1 MRKFAFCLMLLAFTI
16 ISCTLNQPDVIVIT
30 ATFLPSTPA
39 PDGSVLP
46 TIPLSTLEN
55 LIQPTD
61 SPSRSVSST
70 GAAQD
75 YVVLPGDSLS
85 AIADANGVSIEAL
98 LNINQIADPNNLFV
112 GQVIRLPALPTLEG
126 SNVKLLPDSRL
137 VRAPGSNQ
145 FSVADFVSRSP
156 GYLRNASDRV
166 GGEVLTGAQI
176 VERVAL
182 EFSVDPRLLL
192 ALLEYRS
199 KLLSNPNPTQDERD
213 FAMRAPVS
221 AIGNDRKG
229 LYLQL
234 TWAADQL
241 NYGYY
246 RWNLSGLNTIEF
258 TDDTRILIAPSLN
271 PGTVGL
277 QYLLSLNSDYPRWQQ
292 EVGRSGFFLTYL
304 AYFGDPFASPVEPL
318 VPDNL
323 QQPELALPFPSGQT
337 WYFTGGPH
345 GGYGS
350 GSAWSAVDFAPPDDL
365 NTVSSGC
372 YISDNFATAVAA
384 GMIARTAEGTVV
396 LDLDGDGDESTG
408 WTILYL
414 HMSSRDRVQAGTAVQ
429 VGDRI
434 GRPSCEGGFST
445 GTHMHIARRYNGE
458 WIPVSC
464 ESCMEGVSRPTL
476 VMSGWTFYGF
486 PGQEYQG
493 GLLKDGARLVAE
505 QARDIADNEV
515 NW

>member
-1 MRKFAFCLMLLAFTI
+1 MRKFTFSLLFLAFTLVA
-16 ISCTLNQPDVIVIT
+16 CTLNQPDVIVIT
-30 ATFLPSTPA
+30 ATFLPETPA
-39 PDGSVLP
+39 PNASLLP
-46 TIPLSTLEN
+46 TMAPATLEN
-55 LIQPTD
+55 LIQPTVN
-61 SPSRSVSST
+61 PTRSTFST
-70 GAAQD
+70 EAAQE
-75 YVVLPGDSLS
+75 YTVLPGDSLS
-85 AIADANGVSIEAL
+85 AIADASGVSLEAL
-98 LNINQIADPNNLFV
+98 LQLNQITNADSLFV
-112 GQVIRLPALPTLEG
+112 GQVIRLPARPTIEG
-126 SNVKLLPDSRL
+126 SDFKLLPDSRL
-137 VRAPGSNQ
+137 VRAPGSKEFNAT
-145 FSVADFVSRSP
+145 SFVNNTP

-166 GGEVLTGAQI
+166 NGEVLTGAQL
-176 VERVAL
+176 VDRVAL

-199 KLLSNPNPTQDERD
+199 RFLTNPNPSEEERD
-213 FAMRAPVS
+213 YALRAPVS
-221 AIGNDRKG
+221 VLGNDRKG

-246 RWNLSGLNTIEF
+246 RWNYYGLNTLEF
-258 TDDTRILIAPSLN
+258 GDGTRILIAPSLN
-271 PGTVGL
+271 AGTVGL
-277 QYLLSLNSDYPRWQQ
+277 QYLLSINADYARWQQ
-292 EVGRSGFFLTYL
+292 EVGRGGFILTYL
-304 AYFGDPFASPVEPL
+304 TLFGDPFANPVEPL
-318 VPDNL
+318 VPENL
-323 QQPELALPFPSGQT
+323 QQPELTLPFASGQT

-372 YISDNFATAVAA
+372 YVSQNFATAVAS
-384 GMIARTAEGTVV
+384 GIIARTAEGTVV

-408 WTILYL
+408 WSILYL
-414 HMSSRDRVQAGTAVQ
+414 HMATQDRVAAGANVQ

-464 ESCMEGVSRPTL
+464 DNCTEGVNRPPL
-476 VMSGWTFYGF
+476 IMSGWTFYGL

-493 GLLKDGARLVAE
+493 GLVRGTTRLVAE
-505 QARDIADNEV
+505 QLRDVAENEV
-515 NW
+515 GW